1 MFRIQRDGE
10 ELKKPDSA
18 SSELVYGI
26 TSLPAERTSTEH
38 LSAFNRGTLE
48 HRLLQTLHPL
58 YHLQRGCLQVTYQ
71 TRARQ
76 QCAVSQHHD
85 RPYQPILS
93 DWHNFEAWSDDGSA
107 DATAQPHRIY
117 KELLNNF
124 IPPPF
129 DAAQVEAINRFIALR
144 QERSGALMT

>member
-1 MFRIQRDGE
+1 M
-10 ELKKPDSA
+10 
-18 SSELVYGI
+18 
-26 TSLPAERTSTEH
+26 
-38 LSAFNRGTLE
+38 
-48 HRLLQTLHPL
+48 
-58 YHLQRGCLQVTYQ
+58 
-71 TRARQ
+71 
-76 QCAVSQHHD
+76 SQHHD

-124 IPPPF
+124 VPPPF

-144 QERSGALMT
+144 QERGGALMT